1 MNSKRLNRIVNIVSA
16 IVTIIACQ
24 CIILFNLEYFGE
36 SGSGGGFIPYG
47 FIVIVGIFWYIVF
60 AVIVSFAIKR
70 VPEIDFKFWRNV
82 LLIILTAILV
92 YYINLFIF
100 NNVIDRDDFDGDGL
114 SNYYEEQVGTNKFKK
129 SSETMAYEINKI
141 DLKNNPI
148 VKDVVIKIIG
158 KEDYLH
164 VHARNEQDNYYGLM
178 NNYLHFTIDNFG
190 SNVPGEGVK
199 FDFIQVEI
207 FLYEDNLED
216 YCPATYVNEGD
227 IQALTYEADTERK
240 CYIVEIPYEFYLKDD
255 LYRYNDDIYVG
266 LIKTNWYEEIEWW
279 MEWRKD

>member
-1 MNSKRLNRIVNIVSA
+1 MNSKRLNRIINIVSA

-24 CIILFNLEYFGE
+24 CIILLNLECFGE

-47 FIVIVGIFWYIVF
+47 FIVIIGIVFYIVF
-60 AVIVSFAIKR
+60 AFILCFAIKGTY
-70 VPEIDFKFWRNV
+70 ETDFNFERNV
-82 LLIILTAILV
+82 LVIILTAIIV
-92 YYINLFIF
+92 YNVNLFLF
-100 NNVIDRDDFDGDGL
+100 NNVIEKDDFDGDGL

-129 SSETMAYEINKI
+129 NNESRAYEINKI

-164 VHARNEQDNYYGLM
+164 VHAVNQQDYYYGYM
-178 NNYLHFTIDNFG
+178 NDYLHFTIDNFG

-199 FDFIQVEI
+199 FDSIQVEI
-207 FLYEDNLED
+207 YLFEDNLAD
-216 YCPATYVNEGD
+216 YCPATYVDEGG
-227 IQALTYEADTERK
+227 IQGIQPLSYKTDTERN
-240 CYIVEIPYEFYLKDD
+240 CYIIEIPYEFYLRDD

-266 LIKTNWYEEIEWW
+266 LLKINWYEEIEWW
-279 MEWRKD
+279 KE

>member
-1 MNSKRLNRIVNIVSA
+1 MNSKRLNIIINIVSV
-16 IVTIIACQ
+16 IYTIIACQ
-24 CIILFNLEYFGE
+24 CIILLNLEYFGE

-70 VPEIDFKFWRNV
+70 VPEIGFKFERNV
-82 LLIILTAILV
+82 VVIILTAIIV
-92 YYINLFIF
+92 YNINIFVF
-100 NNVIDRDDFDGDGL
+100 NNIIDKEDFDGDGL

-129 SSETMAYEINKI
+129 NNETREYEINKI

-164 VHARNEQDNYYGLM
+164 VYARDEQDNYYGIM
-178 NNYLHFTIDNFG
+178 NDYLHFTIGNFG
-190 SNVPGEGVK
+190 YNVPGKGAK
-199 FDFIQVEI
+199 FDSIQVEI
-207 FLYEDNLED
+207 YLFEDNLTD

-227 IQALTYEADTERK
+227 IQALSYEADTERK

-266 LIKTNWYEEIEWW
+266 LIKTNWYEDMEWW
-279 MEWRKD
+279 KDWK